1 MDFYITDYNVSEAN
15 AVALEDCIMKK
26 GSPAT
31 AGSKMLENFVA
42 PFDATVVDRL
52 RDAGIPISG
61 KTQMPEFGIDGFF
74 ADKPEEL
81 SGSIRAVVENAVHCC
96 LCNDV
101 FGLYRRQA
109 AENGLCYIHPTYGT
123 VSRYGL
129 VHLASSMDQIGVLCK
144 NLADGFSLL
153 ATIAGHAPNDGAMF
167 PEQSYHYQKAEKDMT
182 VCVPSAIVN
191 RTDERT
197 QNAIRAFAEKFNTVD
212 EPLDYFDVFSQVMYI
227 LSCAEI
233 SNNINRYDGIKFGY
247 RSANSPNLESLYTN
261 TRTEA
266 FGLETK
272 LAAIMGA
279 MVLSH
284 EQYAP
289 YYEKAMKIRRLVKQS
304 LRFDKYDV
312 IVLPTTLGGNP
323 YEDLSLYALATL
335 AGLPTVSFSYQGCG
349 IQLVANVKNENAL
362 LSAWEVSQS

>member
-1 MDFYITDYNVSEAN
+1 MDNYITDYNVSNPN

-26 GSPAT
+26 DGLTT

-52 RDAGIPISG
+52 RNAGIPISG
-61 KTQMPEFGIDGFF
+61 KTRMLEFGISGFF
-74 ADKPEEL
+74 DDKPEEL
-81 SGSIRAVVENAVHCC
+81 SGSVQVVVENSVRYC

-101 FGLYRRQA
+101 FGMYRRQA

-129 VHLASSMDQIGVLCK
+129 IPLASSMDQIGVLCK
-144 NLADGFSLL
+144 NMADGFSLL
-153 ATIAGHAPNDGAMF
+153 SVIAGHDPNDGAMF
-167 PEQSYHYQKAEKDMT
+167 PEQNYHYQRAEKDMT

-191 RTDERT
+191 QTDERT
-197 QNAIRAFAEKFNTVD
+197 RNAIRAFAERFAVVD
-212 EPLDYFDVFSQVMYI
+212 DSPEYFDVYQPTMTI

-233 SNNINRYDGIKFGY
+233 SNNISRYDGIKFGY
-247 RSANSPNLESLYTN
+247 RAPNSPNLESLYTK

-266 FGLETK
+266 FGLDAK

-284 EQYAP
+284 EHYDAWYAQ
-289 YYEKAMKIRRLVKQS
+289 AMKIRRLIKQS

-312 IVLPTTLGGNP
+312 IALPIGGHGVT
-323 YEDLSLYALATL
+323 ALPLL
-335 AGLPTVSFSYQGCG
+335 AGLPSVSFTYQGCG
-349 IQLVANVKNENAL
+349 IQLTANVKNENAL
-362 LSAWEVSQS
+362 LTVYEVLLS